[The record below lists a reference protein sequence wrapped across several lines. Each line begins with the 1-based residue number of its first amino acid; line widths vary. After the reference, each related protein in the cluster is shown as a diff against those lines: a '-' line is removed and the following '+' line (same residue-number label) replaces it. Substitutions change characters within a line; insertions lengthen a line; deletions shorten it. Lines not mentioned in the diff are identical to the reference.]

1 MVFISLQKLTKGVNM
16 ANFEELEKDFWCIDC
31 LIRMLKEI
39 LFTKTLELHE
49 GDIMTISEIL
59 VEKSENLS
67 KKVTKFRKTL

>member
-1 MVFISLQKLTKGVNM
+1 M

-59 VEKSENLS
+59 V
-67 KKVTKFRKTL
+67 

>member
-1 MVFISLQKLTKGVNM
+1 M